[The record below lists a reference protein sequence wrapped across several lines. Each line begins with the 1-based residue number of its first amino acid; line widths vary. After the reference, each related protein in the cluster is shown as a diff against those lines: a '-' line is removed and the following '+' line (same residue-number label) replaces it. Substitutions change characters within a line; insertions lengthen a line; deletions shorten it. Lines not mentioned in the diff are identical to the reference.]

1 MKCPIVQRR
10 LIVLLALAAMT
21 SCAKQSPTAIERLK
35 ACAREEGPTDAYCGR
50 LEVFED
56 RSRGTGRKIGL
67 KVVVLPAL
75 RRDLKP
81 DPIFIFAGGPGQGA
95 ATLAPTIRVLFQRL
109 QTDRDIVLIDQRGTG
124 DSHPLDC
131 HAPKRDSDDLTKLG
145 DESSERYRDC
155 LSHYDA
161 DPSLY
166 TTSLAV
172 DDIDDVRAFLGYRN
186 INLWGASYGTRAAL
200 VYLRQHPA
208 QVRSVVLDGVVPP
221 DMKMPLSFARDG
233 QRALDAMVESCRNEP
248 ACHAAYPELK
258 TSLAAL
264 LARLETSPRVK
275 VIHPRTGE
283 RAEVPFPRR
292 VAAGILM
299 SALYS
304 PVTASLLPR
313 VIDDAAKGEY
323 GGLFALGMSHEGAA
337 GNISEGLYLS
347 VVCSEDVPAIRPEL
361 IAPSTENTFLRDE
374 YLKSATK
381 PCAYWPAK
389 KPDSAFYAPVV
400 SDKPALLLSGEI
412 DPVTP
417 PVWAEGVAKHLTN
430 AKHVVV
436 PATGHGTTS
445 VGCVPALIEQF
456 FNDASSSKLNPECV
470 KRQTRPPFFSSL
482 AGATGL
488 EGRAGR
494 AESPKP

>member
-1 MKCPIVQRR
+1 MQRR
-10 LIVLLALAAMT
+10 LIVFFALAAMT
-21 SCAKQSPTAIERLK
+21 GCATRSPTAIERLK
-35 ACAREEGPTDAYCGR
+35 ACAREEGPSDAYCGR

-56 RSRGTGRKIGL
+56 RARGTGRKIAL
-67 KVVVLPAL
+67 KIVVLPAL
-75 RRDLKP
+75 RRDSKP

-109 QTDRDIVLIDQRGTG
+109 QTDRDIVMIDQRGTG

-145 DESSERYRDC
+145 DDSVDRYRDC

-161 DPSLY
+161 APALY
-166 TTSLAV
+166 TTSIAV
-172 DDIDDVRAFLGYRN
+172 DDIDDVRAFLGYRD

-200 VYLRQHPA
+200 VYLRQHSA
-208 QVRSVVLDGVVPP
+208 HVRSVVLDGVVPT

-233 QRALDAMVESCRNEP
+233 QRALDAMVESCSKEA

-258 TSLAAL
+258 ANLDAVL
-264 LARLETSPRVK
+264 QRLDASPKVK
-275 VIHPRTGE
+275 IIHPRTGE

-313 VIDDAAKGEY
+313 VIDDAFRGDY
-323 GGLFALGMSHEGAA
+323 DGLLALGMSHEGAA
-337 GNISEGLYLS
+337 GNISEGMYLS
-347 VVCSEDVPAIRPEL
+347 VVCSEDVPAIRAEL
-361 IAPSTENTFLRDE
+361 IAPNSEHTFLRDD

-381 PCAYWPAK
+381 PCAFWPTQKVDA
-389 KPDSAFYAPVV
+389 AFYAPVV
-400 SDKPALLLSGEI
+400 SDKPVLLLSGEI

-417 PVWAEGVAKHLTN
+417 PAWAEGVAKHLTN
-430 AKHVVV
+430 AKHLVV

-445 VGCVPALIEQF
+445 IGCVPGLIEQF
-456 FNDASSSKLNPECV
+456 FKDASSSQLYPDCV

-482 AGATGL
+482 AGATGR
-488 EGRAGR
+488 EGRAERTGHE
-494 AESPKP
+494 ESPKP